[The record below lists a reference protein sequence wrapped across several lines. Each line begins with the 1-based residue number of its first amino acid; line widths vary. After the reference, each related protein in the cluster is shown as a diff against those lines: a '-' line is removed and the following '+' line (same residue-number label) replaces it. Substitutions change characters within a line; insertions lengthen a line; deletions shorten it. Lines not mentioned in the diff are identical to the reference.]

1 MTYTDVTSGLMDLVM
16 WLIRENPSAC
26 GGLGCAA
33 GRWMTPDPSLK
44 GWLLKD
50 GGQLWHQQGHFGAL
64 NQLPQHNPSQRWS
77 QSSQRSPSLII
88 TYSMYITERDHCPPA
103 KQVKLIDWLILWLR
117 SKKSVKMES
126 EIYLTK
132 QTLISW
138 LSALIPWCFSSWS
151 FMVYITALFF
161 QALFSSFPSSSAHTE
176 FPRWPNEHAGQ

>member
-1 MTYTDVTSGLMDLVM
+1 MTYTDVTSWTWLCGWYVKILQLVVGLAVLLD
-16 WLIRENPSAC
+16 
-26 GGLGCAA
+26 A
-33 GRWMTPDPSLK
+33 GWPLTPLSRVDYWRMEASCDTSK
-44 GWLLKD
+44 
-50 GGQLWHQQGHFGAL
+50 GHFGAL

-88 TYSMYITERDHCPPA
+88 TYSLYITERDHCPPA

-151 FMVYITALFF
+151 FTVYITALFF
-161 QALFSSFPSSSAHTE
+161 QALFSSFPSSSAHTD